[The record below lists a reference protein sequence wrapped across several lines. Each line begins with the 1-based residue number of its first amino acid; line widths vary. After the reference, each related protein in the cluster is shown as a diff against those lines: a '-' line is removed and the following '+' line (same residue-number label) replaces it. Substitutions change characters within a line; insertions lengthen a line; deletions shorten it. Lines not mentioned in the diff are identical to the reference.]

1 MDGVTRM
8 IGAAHASGV
17 KFLCAT
23 LTSFEPDQGWTQAGE
38 IRLVHPR
45 Q

>member
-1 MDGVTRM
+1 M

-23 LTSFEPDQGWTQAGE
+23 LTSFEPDQGWTQPGE